1 MRRLLCGAVAV
12 LSIAISACR
21 DSKQPPIV
29 GGPTMADSA
38 DQVLFGVQYV
48 LTTRGVQRGELK
60 ADTAYVLD
68 DQNRFDLRKARVV
81 FTTELGAPQ
90 GTMDGNRGVYNLR
103 TQILEGWGDVVVKLV
118 DGRTLKS
125 PHIIYNQVTHQISSD
140 TSYVASR
147 GSDSQYGVGFMS
159 DQSFLHFTC
168 LKGCGGVSSVLIPE
182 K

>member
-1 MRRLLCGAVAV
+1 MRQLLFGTVV
-12 LSIAISACR
+12 TLTIAIAACR
-21 DSKQPPIV
+21 ESKQPPVV
-29 GGPTMADSA
+29 GGPSMADSA

-48 LTTRGVQRGELK
+48 LTTRGIQRGELK

-68 DQNRFDLRKARVV
+68 DQNRFDLRKAHVV
-81 FTTELGAPQ
+81 FTTETGAPQ
-90 GTMDGNRGVYNLR
+90 GTMDGNRGMYNLR

-125 PHIIYNQVTHQISSD
+125 PHITYNQITHQISSD

-147 GSDSQYGVGFMS
+147 GSDSQHGIGFTS
-159 DQSFLHFTC
+159 DQAFVAFTC
-168 LKGCGGVSSVLIPE
+168 LRACGGNSSVMFPE

>member
-1 MRRLLCGAVAV
+1 MHRLLWATVAI
-12 LSIAISACR
+12 LEIATASCR
-21 DSKQPPIV
+21 DSQQPPVV
-29 GGPTMADSA
+29 GGPSIADSA

-68 DQNRFDLRKARVV
+68 DQNRFDLRNAHVV
-81 FTTELGAPQ
+81 FTTETGAPE

-103 TQILEGWGDVVVKLV
+103 TQLLEGWGDVVVHLV

-125 PHIIYNQVTHQISSD
+125 PHIIYNQVTHQIASD

-147 GSDSQYGVGFMS
+147 GTDSQFGIGFSS
-159 DQSFLHFTC
+159 DQSFIKFTC
-168 LKGCGGVSSVLIPE
+168 LRACGGNSSVLLPE